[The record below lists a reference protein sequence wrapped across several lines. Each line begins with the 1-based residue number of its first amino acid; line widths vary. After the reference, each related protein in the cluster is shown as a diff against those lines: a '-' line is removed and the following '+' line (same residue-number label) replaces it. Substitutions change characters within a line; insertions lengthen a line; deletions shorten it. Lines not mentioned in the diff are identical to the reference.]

1 MFRGVCG
8 FGGFLKD
15 VIDDGFLKQ
24 GGLALAKIEE
34 YRSFFMTGSLI
45 LILIATVP
53 TLALF
58 IRIPSSPE
66 RFSELWLLDSERRA
80 DDYPFNV
87 RVNETYTV
95 FMGVGDHLG
104 YSAYYKIYVK
114 FRNQTQSAPNSSNST
129 SSSLPALFNITAFVA
144 DERAWELPLTFS
156 FDYNETLSQVEFY
169 SLTLND
175 VVLDMRSYTVTWDS
189 ENNGFFGNLFFEL
202 WLYSDKE
209 FQYHNRFVGLWL
221 NMTGS

>member
-1 MFRGVCG
+1 LFRGVCG

-15 VIDDGFLKQ
+15 VINDGLLKQ
-24 GGLALAKIEE
+24 GGLMLAKIEK
-34 YRSFFMTGSLI
+34 YRSFFMTGNLI
-45 LILIATVP
+45 LILIASVP

-58 IRIPSSPE
+58 IRIPTSPE

-87 RVNETYTV
+87 RINEAYTA

-129 SSSLPALFNITAFVA
+129 PSSLPALFNITAFVA
-144 DERAWELPLTFS
+144 DERVWELPLTFS
-156 FDYNETLSQVEFY
+156 FDYSETLSQVEFY

-175 VVLDMRSYTVTWDS
+175 VVLDMRNYIVTWDS
-189 ENNGFFGNLFFEL
+189 EHNGFFGNLFFEL
-202 WLYSDKE
+202 WLYGDKE

-221 NMTGS
+221 NMTV